1 MDKQLIS
8 VIDDDEFIQR
18 MLRDALEMD
27 GFRTAI
33 SSSAEDCYR
42 KLGSDVPDLFI
53 IDILLPGQDGIQ
65 LCQNLRKQPVT
76 RHIPI
81 IMLSSKAKVQDR
93 IIGLEAG
100 ADDYLVKPF
109 HLDELMARIKALL
122 RRGSDFA
129 STSGVPATPGQT
141 GRNPPQGNDNRQQI
155 PLKHAPSQNS
165 KPHPPVRPNPR
176 SSNSSQSLREVDPV
190 VTNIEILDQ
199 NADIDTKKKFATE
212 LYQRRM
218 YEKAYNL
225 FETLSIENPKDQYV
239 KKYLEVT
246 KTSLMKMFL
255 QILGSRDAVPVRTS
269 DHPEDFIGLDFNSQ
283 EGFIFSRI
291 DGVTDFK
298 GIVAISGMKPL
309 TAYRI
314 LYHLMQSGVI
324 KIKK

>member
-27 GFRTAI
+27 GYRTTV

-42 KLGSDVPDLFI
+42 KLGTEVPDLFI
-53 IDILLPGQDGIQ
+53 IDILLPGQDGVQ

-93 IIGLEAG
+93 IVGLEAG

-129 STSGVPATPGQT
+129 VPVSAPVTPGNSGRHSPQRKDQGHQT
-141 GRNPPQGNDNRQQI
+141 LSQKS
-155 PLKHAPSQNS
+155 KH
-165 KPHPPVRPNPR
+165 HPPVRKNPDIT
-176 SSNSSQSLREVDPV
+176 NTFQSKREIDPV
-190 VTNIEILDQ
+190 AADMQMIDQ
-199 NADIDTKKKFATE
+199 DADFDTKKKFATE
-212 LYQRRM
+212 LYQKRM
-218 YEKAYNL
+218 YEKAHNL
-225 FETLSIENPKDQYV
+225 FETLSIEDPKDQYV

-246 KTSLMKMFL
+246 KTSLMKLFL
-255 QILGSRDAVPVRTS
+255 QILGSRDAVPIRTS

-324 KIKK
+324 KTKK